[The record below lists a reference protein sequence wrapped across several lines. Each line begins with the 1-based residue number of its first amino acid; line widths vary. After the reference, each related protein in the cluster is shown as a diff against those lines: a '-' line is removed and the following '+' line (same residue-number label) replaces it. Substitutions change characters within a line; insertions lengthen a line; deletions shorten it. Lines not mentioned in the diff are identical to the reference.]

1 VICVVWESHEQ
12 SRAEVGSDTEVW
24 ADVVPDVLAD
34 VRVGARSDEF
44 DLEGLPRVVR
54 RGEESEIVAAFAQAQ
69 RNSAV
74 LWRVLRRL
82 GLAVE
87 VTGLAAGVSE
97 DNRPLVR
104 LRLTRAGLRALRR
117 LLAVGPAP
125 PDAAN
130 NENASD

>member
-1 VICVVWESHEQ
+1 VVWESREQ
-12 SRAEVGSDTEVW
+12 SRAEVGSDIDLW
-24 ADVVPDVLAD
+24 ADVLPDVLAD
-34 VRVGARSDEF
+34 LRVGARSDGF
-44 DLEGLPRVVR
+44 DMEVLPRVVR
-54 RGEESEIVAAFAQAQ
+54 RGEEAEIVAAFTQAQ
-69 RNSAV
+69 HNAAV

-104 LRLTRAGLRALRR
+104 LRLTQAGLRALRR

-125 PDAAN
+125 PDVAD
-130 NENASD
+130 NEDASD

>member
-1 VICVVWESHEQ
+1 MVWESHEQ